1 MTTSHGRYAPTPPP
15 PYPGKA
21 PDTTDYPYPW
31 NKPREAIGVDRSSL
45 EDIAA
50 AAREKEAREKLD
62 ESIRRATHPLPLFM
76 RVRIEARIDEHCQQK
91 GVYIAGLK
99 FRDFVRRELPLL
111 NAVNNKYRIEI
122 DKPMPPVWSWLESTS
137 VTAHH
142 FADLQGLTERFNR
155 LPEYT
160 EDDIELL
167 AQDIAIYIRGE
178 IADMV
183 DATADMDD
191 MTCARQLYTCALHVA
206 EHFNMP
212 PANAEKFRR
221 YKLDLLDTSVT
232 VQKMMDEKIWK
243 RRLKRLA
250 YRWREHLQITYGDV
264 GRTASVYCSK
274 KQISLWEEQ
283 RRRNRIIMSNLELED
298 EDSGD
303 RLSLADTID
312 ASVANPALRRVELM
326 VRIRGFTDIAKSAGY
341 EARFYT
347 ITAPS
352 KYHARH
358 NYGPRNSKWNH
369 ASPKQTQDY
378 LNNIWKLIRA
388 DLARDGIQVFG
399 LRVAEPHHDGTPH
412 WHMMLFVRPEQ
423 VDTLTKTL
431 ETYAIREDRDE
442 LNTSE
447 GIKPRFDV
455 KDIDEEKGDAAAY
468 IAKYISKNIDGY
480 ALDNEVDDESGKPCK
495 LTAKH
500 ATVWASLWGIR
511 QFQFVGGAPVSVWRE
526 LRRMRDEELAAK
538 FGTTFAEMHQAASVE
553 GNWGKYITLQGGPF
567 VTRSNL
573 TLRPYYEIRKAN
585 QYGEE
590 NPVIKGLRLQL
601 EPETTPII
609 THVKNWKMVK
619 KQPTPDTAAGLTGCS
634 SFDLTV
640 ASATARTRVNNC
652 TLYNKQPINDEKT
665 SSQTEPIQQTIDQQI
680 ISTLARD
687 QEPDQNAAPD
697 SRSADHLSLLRVI
710 PPHRHEQ
717 KPVADDK
724 NAVLRLITE
733 LRTRGIDSDD
743 EIGHVLKGRMI
754 SYGPDACLQVRHGS
768 IVIIKRQRWCGHR
781 ECRNP
786 LNEEDLRYGDEAR
799 CLAHSDPDR
808 VAERRKQQVT
818 EQQKQQQQKRDS
830 ILSRVNKL
838 RGLK

>member
-1 MTTSHGRYAPTPPP
+1 MTVIRGRYTPTPPP
-15 PYPGKA
+15 PFPGKT
-21 PDTTDYPYPW
+21 PDTTNYPYPW

-50 AAREKEAREKLD
+50 KAREREAREKLD
-62 ESIRRATHPLPLFM
+62 ESIRRATHPLPQFM
-76 RVRIEARIDEHCQQK
+76 RMRIEARIDEHCQQK
-91 GVYIAGLK
+91 GVYIAELK

-111 NAVNNKYRIEI
+111 NAVNNIYRIAI
-122 DKPMPPVWSWLESTS
+122 DRPMPPVWSWLESGPA
-137 VTAHH
+137 TAHH
-142 FADLQGLTERFNR
+142 FADIQGLTERFNR

-178 IADMV
+178 VADMV
-183 DATADMDD
+183 DATADLDD
-191 MTCARQLYTCALHVA
+191 MTCARQLYACALHVA

-250 YRWREHLQITYGDV
+250 YRWREHLQIAYGDV

-274 KQISLWEEQ
+274 KQISLWEER
-283 RRRNRIIMSNLELED
+283 RRRNRLIMSNLELED

-303 RLSLADTID
+303 RISLADTID
-312 ASVANPALRRVELM
+312 ASVANPALRRAELM

-341 EARFYT
+341 AARFYT
-347 ITAPS
+347 FTAPG
-352 KYHARH
+352 KYHPRLH
-358 NYGPRNSKWNH
+358 YGPRNSKWNH

-412 WHMMLFVRPEQ
+412 WHMMLFVQPEQ
-423 VDTLTKTL
+423 VDALTETLR
-431 ETYAIREDRDE
+431 TYAIREDRDE
-442 LNTSE
+442 LNTKE

-455 KDIDEEKGDAAAY
+455 TDIDEEKGDATAY
-468 IAKYISKNIDGY
+468 ITKYISKNIDGY
-480 ALDNEVDDESGKPCK
+480 ALDDETDDESGKPCK

-500 ATVWASLWGIR
+500 ATAWASLWGIR

-526 LRRMRDEELAAK
+526 LRRMRDQELAEK
-538 FGTTFAEMHQAASVE
+538 IGPTFAEMHRAADE
-553 GNWGKYITLQGGPF
+553 GEWDTYITLQGGPF
-567 VTRSNL
+567 VTRNDL
-573 TLRPYYEIRKAN
+573 TLRPYYEIQRTPN

-590 NPVIKGLRLQL
+590 KPVIKGLRLQS
-601 EPETTPII
+601 EPEASPII
-609 THVKNWKMVK
+609 THIKNWKVVK
-619 KQPTPDTAAGLTGCS
+619 KQPTPDTAAELTGCS

-652 TLYNKQPINDEKT
+652 TLDKKQPNQAQKT
-665 SSQTEPIQQTIDQQI
+665 DSREAPVQMRIDQQI
-680 ISTLARD
+680 INSLGAESPPDENPAAGEHSSAIFST
-687 QEPDQNAAPD
+687 
-697 SRSADHLSLLRVI
+697 LRVI
-710 PPHRHEQ
+710 PPQPHVQ
-717 KPVADDK
+717 K
-724 NAVLRLITE
+724 NAITDEDAIRHITME
-733 LRTRGIDSDD
+733 LRMRGIDED
-743 EIGHVLKGRMI
+743 EIPHVLMGRMI
-754 SYGPDACLQVRHGS
+754 SYGASEYLQVRNGH
-768 IVIIKRQRWCGHR
+768 VVTVKRQRWCGHR
-781 ECRNP
+781 ECRRP

-799 CLAHSDPDR
+799 CLVHSNPER
-808 VAERRKQQVT
+808 VAERRRADT
-818 EQQKQQQQKRDS
+818 TGGQKQQQKRDD
-830 ILSRVNKL
+830 ILLRINRL
-838 RGLK
+838 RGLST